1 MMTQLVEQEM
11 QLVPYN
17 LEDKAVEELKSKYMD
32 VTIPPDDRQAY
43 AMVMGGLREC
53 REVRLAIDEWHKDK
67 KAWIVKAGKYYDG
80 EKRRIHGLL
89 APVEDH
95 LKAVRQTEDD
105 RKEAIKAEKD
115 RIEQNRIDGIREK
128 ISMIQRYGLLDPMMS
143 AEIIKERLA
152 ELEKIQITEEI
163 FQEFTSEA
171 QKVFDGVF
179 SNVHNSL
186 IARIKWEK
194 EEKAR
199 KEEAERLDKQKA
211 EQEEAQRK
219 IDADKTAIQAEK
231 DKIARDK
238 RESEIKEKARNDA
251 LQDAKEKAEADEKA
265 KVAKE
270 KAEAIKKA
278 RQEALKP
285 DKEKLISWANSLLDI
300 VYPKL
305 KDLNAQAIASHAL
318 DGIYEEAHIV
328 IREAEAL

>member
-1 MMTQLVEQEM
+1 MTQLVEQEM

-251 LQDAKEKAEADEKA
+251 LQEAKEKAESDEKERI
-265 KVAKE
+265 AKE
-270 KAEAIKKA
+270 KAKAKEKDRKESLRPDKDKIIAFASVILNLNAPELKSIEATRIVTDAIDEINGIAHQMAKKA
-278 RQEALKP
+278 
-285 DKEKLISWANSLLDI
+285 KEL
-300 VYPKL
+300 
-305 KDLNAQAIASHAL
+305 
-318 DGIYEEAHIV
+318 
-328 IREAEAL
+328 